1 MIRALGIF
9 AFAFLGAFAALAEP
23 PKGYVEVTATGSAE
37 TRDSALIDAC
47 RLAIAKVHGTRILGV
62 MANRN
67 SDGLKIDAAGHRG
80 STDAS
85 FSVFGRT
92 TDVADNTSMT
102 FGGLLLRY
110 EVLNE
115 EKDSGPTGR
124 WKIQIKGDVLNT
136 IPDKFAG
143 RQAVVLP
150 SVDRILSKMN
160 SPDLS
165 PEISESL
172 ARKLHDSVR
181 DIFANHPQF
190 VLLERE
196 NEDVLNEELN
206 RAQGSNAAVME
217 QSKLQGEKVADIVV
231 EILPNPSKVEV
242 KTFTFENTPPLQ
254 KVKVKVG
261 GLIKLL
267 DLSTKGEIGSTR
279 FEAANPKSVSA
290 AGDVNDAIAKAVNE
304 LSDGFDDSMRVA
316 KRNILVSLGLA
327 NVLYTNTG
335 EFAFAGGFDP
345 KLVANGDRII
355 VWKEDSGTK
364 TKVREGEVALV
375 VSGFNLQGT
384 AADNNDL
391 KAGDAFSFTVEDAP
405 KQKLSEENPKQK
417 DPNKPKLKD
426 KFDFD
431 L

>member
-1 MIRALGIF
+1 MIQAIYGVLFVFVTLGI
-9 AFAFLGAFAALAEP
+9 ALAET

-47 RLAIAKVHGTRILGV
+47 RLAIGKVHGTRILGV

-67 SDGLKIDAAGHRG
+67 SDGLKIDAAGHQG
-80 STDAS
+80 SKDTS

-110 EVLNE
+110 EVLE
-115 EKDSGPTGR
+115 EQKDTGPTGR

-143 RQAVVLP
+143 RLAVVLP
-150 SVDRILSKMN
+150 SVNRIVSKMK

-165 PEISESL
+165 PEAIEGL

-196 NEDVLNEELN
+196 NEDILNEELN

-217 QSKLQGEKVADIVV
+217 QSKLGGEKVADIVV
-231 EILPNPSKVEV
+231 EILPNPAKVEL
-242 KTFTFENTPPLQ
+242 KTYTFENTPPLQ
-254 KVKVKVG
+254 KVKVHVS

-267 DLSTKGEIGSTR
+267 DLSTKGEIGSTK
-279 FEAANPKSVSA
+279 FDAANPKAVSS
-290 AGDVNDAIAKAVNE
+290 AGDVNNAISKAVNE
-304 LSDGFDDSMRVA
+304 LNDTLDESMRSA
-316 KRNILVSLGLA
+316 KRNILTSLGLA
-327 NVLYTNTG
+327 NLLYTKTG

-345 KLVANGDRII
+345 SLISNGDRITI
-355 VWKEDSGTK
+355 WKDEAGK
-364 TKVREGEVALV
+364 KIKIREGEIALI
-375 VSGFNLQGT
+375 STGFNFQDSPN
-384 AADNNDL
+384 ANNEF
-391 KAGDAFSFTVEDAP
+391 KSGDAFTFTVVDSA
-405 KQKLSEENPKQK
+405 KNKISEEKTTTN
-417 DPNKPKLKD
+417 PNKPKLKD
-426 KFDFD
+426 KLDFD

>member
-1 MIRALGIF
+1 MIQAIYGVLFVFVTLGI
-9 AFAFLGAFAALAEP
+9 ALAET

-47 RLAIAKVHGTRILGV
+47 RLAIGKVHGTRILGV

-67 SDGLKIDAAGHRG
+67 SDGLKIDAAGHQG
-80 STDAS
+80 SKDTS

-110 EVLNE
+110 EVLE
-115 EKDSGPTGR
+115 EQKDTGPTGR

-143 RQAVVLP
+143 RLAVVLP
-150 SVDRILSKMN
+150 SVNRIVSKMK

-165 PEISESL
+165 PEAIEGL

-196 NEDVLNEELN
+196 NEDILNEELN

-217 QSKLQGEKVADIVV
+217 QSKLGGEKVADIVV
-231 EILPNPSKVEV
+231 EILPNPAKVEL
-242 KTFTFENTPPLQ
+242 KTYTFENTPPLQ
-254 KVKVKVG
+254 KVKVHVS

-267 DLSTKGEIGSTR
+267 DLSTKGEIGSTK
-279 FEAANPKSVSA
+279 FDAANPKAVSS
-290 AGDVNDAIAKAVNE
+290 AGDVNNAISKAVNE
-304 LSDGFDDSMRVA
+304 LNDTLDESMRSA
-316 KRNILVSLGLA
+316 KRNILTSLGLA
-327 NVLYTNTG
+327 NLLYTKTG

-345 KLVANGDRII
+345 SLISNGDRITI
-355 VWKEDSGTK
+355 WKDEAGK
-364 TKVREGEVALV
+364 KIKIREGEIALI
-375 VSGFNLQGT
+375 STGFNFQDSPN
-384 AADNNDL
+384 ANN
-391 KAGDAFSFTVEDAP
+391 KFKSGDAFTFTVVDSA
-405 KQKLSEENPKQK
+405 KNKISEEKTTTN
-417 DPNKPKLKD
+417 PNKPKLKD
-426 KFDFD
+426 KLDFD

>member
-1 MIRALGIF
+1 MSRFLGISVASF
-9 AFAFLGAFAALAEP
+9 LCAFTAIAET

-67 SDGLKIDAAGHRG
+67 SEGLKIDAAGHQG

-92 TDVADNTSMT
+92 TDVGDNTSMT

-115 EKDSGPTGR
+115 EKDNGPTGR

-196 NEDVLNEELN
+196 NEDILNEELN
-206 RAQGSNAAVME
+206 RAQGSNSAVKE

-254 KVKVKVG
+254 KVKVKVS

-290 AGDVNDAIAKAVNE
+290 AGDVNNAVAKAVNE

-316 KRNILVSLGLA
+316 KRNILSSLGLA
-327 NVLYTNTG
+327 NVLFTTAG
-335 EFAFAGGFDP
+335 EFAFAGGFDSR
-345 KLVANGDRII
+345 LVSNGERVV
-355 VWKEDSGTK
+355 VWKEESGAK
-364 TKVREGEVALV
+364 TKVREGEIDLVA
-375 VSGFNLQGT
+375 SGFNFQGT
-384 AADNNDL
+384 TDDNKSL
-391 KAGDAFSFTVEDAP
+391 KPGDAFSFTVVDAP
-405 KQKLSEENPKQK
+405 KPKLSEENQKQK

-426 KFDFD
+426 NFDFD

>member
-1 MIRALGIF
+1 MIRALGFF
-9 AFAFLGAFAALAEP
+9 AIALLGAFAALAEP

-67 SDGLKIDAAGHRG
+67 SEGLKIDAAGHQG

-92 TDVADNTSMT
+92 TDVGDNTSMT

-110 EVLNE
+110 QVLE
-115 EKDSGPTGR
+115 EQKDTGPTGR
-124 WKIQIKGDVLNT
+124 WKIQINGDVLNT

-150 SVDRILSKMN
+150 SVNRIVSKMK

-165 PEISESL
+165 PEAIEAV

-196 NEDVLNEELN
+196 NEDILNEELN

-217 QSKLQGEKVADIVV
+217 QSKLGGEKVADIVV
-231 EILPNPSKVEV
+231 EILPNPAKVEL

-254 KVKVKVG
+254 KVKVHVS

-267 DLSTKGEIGSTR
+267 DLSTKGEIGSTK
-279 FEAANPKSVSA
+279 FDAANPKAVSS
-290 AGDVNDAIAKAVNE
+290 AGDVNNAISNAVNE
-304 LSDGFDDSMRVA
+304 LNDTLDESMRTA
-316 KRNILVSLGLA
+316 KRNILTSLGLA
-327 NVLYTNTG
+327 NLLYTNTG
-335 EFAFAGGFDP
+335 EFAFAGGFDSS
-345 KLVANGDRII
+345 LISNGDRITI
-355 VWKEDSGTK
+355 WKDEAGK
-364 TKVREGEVALV
+364 KIKIREGEINLV
-375 VSGFNLQGT
+375 SIGFNFQDSPN
-384 AADNNDL
+384 ANNEF
-391 KAGDAFSFTVEDAP
+391 KSGDAFTFTVVDSP
-405 KQKLSEENPKQK
+405 KTKISEEKTTTN
-417 DPNKPKLKD
+417 PNKPKLKD
-426 KFDFD
+426 KLDFD

>member
-1 MIRALGIF
+1 MIQAIYGVLFVFVTLGI
-9 AFAFLGAFAALAEP
+9 ALAET

-47 RLAIAKVHGTRILGV
+47 RLAIGKVHGTRILGV

-67 SDGLKIDAAGHRG
+67 SDGLKIDAAGHQG
-80 STDAS
+80 SKDAS

-110 EVLNE
+110 EVIE
-115 EKDSGPTGR
+115 EQKDTGPTGR

-150 SVDRILSKMN
+150 SVNRIVSKMK

-165 PEISESL
+165 PEAIEAL
-172 ARKLHDSVR
+172 AQKLHDSVR

-196 NEDVLNEELN
+196 NEDILNEELN

-217 QSKLQGEKVADIVV
+217 QSKLGGEKVADIVV
-231 EILPNPSKVEV
+231 EILPNPAKVEL

-254 KVKVKVG
+254 KVKVHVS

-267 DLSTKGEIGSTR
+267 DLSTKGEIGSTK
-279 FEAANPKSVSA
+279 FDAANPKAVSS
-290 AGDVNDAIAKAVNE
+290 AGDVNNAISKAVNE
-304 LSDGFDDSMRVA
+304 LNDTLDESMRTA
-316 KRNILVSLGLA
+316 KRNILTSLGLA
-327 NVLYTNTG
+327 NLLYTNTG
-335 EFAFAGGFDP
+335 EFAFAGGFDSS
-345 KLVANGDRII
+345 LISNGDRITI
-355 VWKEDSGTK
+355 WKDEAGK
-364 TKVREGEVALV
+364 KIKIREGEIALV
-375 VSGFNLQGT
+375 STGFNFQDSPN
-384 AADNNDL
+384 ANNEF
-391 KAGDAFSFTVEDAP
+391 KSGDAFTFTVADSP
-405 KQKLSEENPKQK
+405 KSKIAEEKTN
-417 DPNKPKLKD
+417 PNKPKLKD
-426 KFDFD
+426 KLDFD

>member
-1 MIRALGIF
+1 MIQAIYGVLFVFVTLGI
-9 AFAFLGAFAALAEP
+9 ALAET

-47 RLAIAKVHGTRILGV
+47 RLAIGKVHGTRILGV

-67 SDGLKIDAAGHRG
+67 SDGLKIDAAGHQG
-80 STDAS
+80 SKDTS

-110 EVLNE
+110 EVLE
-115 EKDSGPTGR
+115 EQKDTGPTGR

-143 RQAVVLP
+143 RLAVVLP
-150 SVDRILSKMN
+150 SVNRIVSKMK

-165 PEISESL
+165 PEAIEAL

-196 NEDVLNEELN
+196 NEDILNEELN

-217 QSKLQGEKVADIVV
+217 QSKLGGEKVADIVV
-231 EILPNPSKVEV
+231 EILPNPAKVEL
-242 KTFTFENTPPLQ
+242 KTYTFENTPPLQ
-254 KVKVKVG
+254 KVKVHVS

-267 DLSTKGEIGSTR
+267 DLSTKGEIGSTK
-279 FEAANPKSVSA
+279 FDAANPKAVSS
-290 AGDVNDAIAKAVNE
+290 AGDVNNAISKAVNE
-304 LSDGFDDSMRVA
+304 LNDTLDESMRTA
-316 KRNILVSLGLA
+316 KRNILTSLGLA
-327 NVLYTNTG
+327 NLLYTNTG
-335 EFAFAGGFDP
+335 EFAFAGGFDSS
-345 KLVANGDRII
+345 LISNGERITI
-355 VWKEDSGTK
+355 WKDEAGK
-364 TKVREGEVALV
+364 KIKIREGEIALV
-375 VSGFNLQGT
+375 STGFNFQDSPN
-384 AADNNDL
+384 ANNEF
-391 KAGDAFSFTVEDAP
+391 KSGDAFTFTVVDSA
-405 KQKLSEENPKQK
+405 KNKISEEKTTTN
-417 DPNKPKLKD
+417 PNKPKLKD
-426 KFDFD
+426 KLDFD

>member
-1 MIRALGIF
+1 MIQAIYGVLFVFVTLGI
-9 AFAFLGAFAALAEP
+9 ALAET

-47 RLAIAKVHGTRILGV
+47 RLAIGKVHGTRILGV

-67 SDGLKIDAAGHRG
+67 SDGLKIDAAGHQG
-80 STDAS
+80 SKDTS

-110 EVLNE
+110 EVLE
-115 EKDSGPTGR
+115 EQKDTGPTGR

-143 RQAVVLP
+143 RLAVVLP
-150 SVDRILSKMN
+150 SVNRIVSKMK

-165 PEISESL
+165 PEAIEGL

-196 NEDVLNEELN
+196 NEDILNEELN

-217 QSKLQGEKVADIVV
+217 QSKLGGEKVADIVV
-231 EILPNPSKVEV
+231 EILPNPAKVEL

-254 KVKVKVG
+254 KVKVHVS

-267 DLSTKGEIGSTR
+267 DLSTKGEIGSTK
-279 FEAANPKSVSA
+279 FDAANPKAVSS
-290 AGDVNDAIAKAVNE
+290 AGDVNNAISKAVNE
-304 LSDGFDDSMRVA
+304 LNDTLDESMRSA
-316 KRNILVSLGLA
+316 KRNVLTSLGLA
-327 NVLYTNTG
+327 NLLYTNTG
-335 EFAFAGGFDP
+335 EFAFAGGFDSS
-345 KLVANGDRII
+345 LISNGDRITI
-355 VWKEDSGTK
+355 WKDEAGK
-364 TKVREGEVALV
+364 KIKIREGEIALI
-375 VSGFNLQGT
+375 STGFNFQDSPN
-384 AADNNDL
+384 ANNEF
-391 KAGDAFSFTVEDAP
+391 KSGDAFSFTVVDSA
-405 KQKLSEENPKQK
+405 KNKISEEKTTTN
-417 DPNKPKLKD
+417 PNKPKLKD
-426 KFDFD
+426 KLDFD

>member
-1 MIRALGIF
+1 MSRFLGISVASF
-9 AFAFLGAFAALAEP
+9 LCAFTAIAET

-67 SDGLKIDAAGHRG
+67 SEGLKIDAAGHQG
-80 STDAS
+80 SRDAS

-92 TDVADNTSMT
+92 TDVGDNTSMT

-115 EKDSGPTGR
+115 EKDNGPTGR

-196 NEDVLNEELN
+196 NEDILNEELN
-206 RAQGSNAAVME
+206 RAQGSNAAVKE

-254 KVKVKVG
+254 KVKVKVS

-290 AGDVNDAIAKAVNE
+290 AGDVNNAVAKAVNE

-316 KRNILVSLGLA
+316 KRNILSSLGLA
-327 NVLYTNTG
+327 NVLFTTAG
-335 EFAFAGGFDP
+335 EFAFAGGFDSR
-345 KLVANGDRII
+345 LVSNGERVV
-355 VWKEDSGTK
+355 VWKDESGAK
-364 TKVREGEVALV
+364 TKVREGEIDLVA
-375 VSGFNLQGT
+375 SGFNFQGAT
-384 AADNNDL
+384 DDNKSL
-391 KAGDAFSFTVEDAP
+391 KPGDAFSFTVVDAP
-405 KQKLSEENPKQK
+405 KLKLSEENQKQK

-426 KFDFD
+426 NFDFD